1 MACSDYTGLLQR
13 AYDWQT
19 IIAGIGAV
27 FGGWLAYRAGVK
39 QADATRSSARD
50 QIAAIEQ
57 QNADLKLAGQR
68 RLAQERK
75 DVAGLLYASVGIV
88 IAQIENA
95 RKGLTGLADDPL
107 PTRLANAIHQA
118 VGKPGFTYLWE
129 RLGVFE
135 GEIVVAFLRLEMAI
149 DLIHKHKDDTDVGL
163 LKFALDGLST
173 LAERLRALASG
184 EMERAQAILPA
195 DELTPRL

>member
-1 MACSDYTGLLQR
+1 MMAPDYTGVLR
-13 AYDWQT
+13 WVYDWQT
-19 IIAGIGAV
+19 MIAGIVAVVGAI
-27 FGGWLAYRAGVK
+27 GGGVLAYLAGKK
-39 QADATRSSARD
+39 QADATRKSARD
-50 QIAAIEQ
+50 QIAALEQ

-88 IAQIENA
+88 IAQIEAA
-95 RKGLTGLADDPL
+95 RSGLIDPL
-107 PTRLANAIHQA
+107 PAPRANAIRQT

-135 GEIVVAFLRLEMAI
+135 GEIVVAFLNLNIGIDAI
-149 DLIHKHKDDTDVGL
+149 KAGIDDTDVGRL
-163 LKFALDGLST
+163 GRMLDGLST

-184 EMERAQAILPA
+184 EMERAKAILPA
-195 DELTPRL
+195 DELPPH